1 MKIFVNVGTFIRDS
15 FFCPET
21 VKRLESMAEV
31 EYGPTHPLSGDA
43 LREKLQGVDI
53 LFTGWGQ
60 PTIYRADLGDVKL
73 IAHTGGTVGGII
85 AEDVFEA
92 GIPVLSGNQYYAES
106 VAEGVVAYML
116 FALRNMGFY
125 TSELKQGRWQETK
138 TQGLLDKKVG
148 IVSVGAISRLVIDHL
163 SKFRCKIMAY
173 STRPNPEYAAKTGIT
188 YASLDEIF
196 SECDIV
202 SIHTARTPRT
212 YHMIGKHHYDLLKDG
227 ALFINTSRGAVI
239 DEEALVEA
247 LHEERFTA
255 LLDVYDQEPLPA
267 DHPLIGCKNAILFP
281 HQCGPTYDRRDYVT
295 NRLLDDVIS
304 FFKGEPMKNEIPL
317 EVARYMTH

>member
-21 VKRLESMAEV
+21 IQRLESMAEV
-31 EYGPTHPLSGDA
+31 EYCPADPLTGDA
-43 LREKLQGVDI
+43 LREKLQGVDV

-60 PTIYRADLGDVKL
+60 RTIHRADLGDVKL
-73 IAHTGGTVGGII
+73 IAHTGGTVGGIV

-106 VAEGVVAYML
+106 VAEGVIAYML
-116 FALRNMGFY
+116 FALRDMGYY

-138 TQGLLDKKVG
+138 TRGLLDKKVG
-148 IVSVGAISRLVIDHL
+148 IVSVGAISKIVIDHL

-173 STRPNPEYAAKTGIT
+173 STRPNQAYAEQTGIT

-196 SECDIV
+196 SSCDIV
-202 SIHTARTPRT
+202 SVHTARTPQT
-212 YHMIGKHHYDLLKDG
+212 YHMIGKRHYDLLKDG
-227 ALFINTSRGAVI
+227 AVLINTSRGEVI

-247 LHEERFTA
+247 LKEERFTA
-255 LLDVYDQEPLPA
+255 VLDVYNKEPLPA
-267 DHPLIGCKNAILFP
+267 GHPLMDCKNAILFP

-295 NRLLDDVIS
+295 GRLLDDVEA
-304 FFKGEPMKNEIPL
+304 FFAGKPMKNQIPL
-317 EVARYMTH
+317 EVARYMTR